1 MIGIMGGT
9 FSPIHYGHLL
19 ISEVIREEFNLSK
32 ILFVPAKRPPHKDF
46 TQIIE
51 AEDRLNMVRLAI
63 HSNPYFDVSDI
74 ELKREGASYT
84 IDSVHEFRKLFGPK
98 EELGLIIGADSLVQI
113 ETWKSYTQIMKL
125 VTLIVAAR
133 PDTDMRLLDETICKL
148 QGEFG
153 ARILKSSGKALDY
166 SSTEIRERVKKSQS
180 IRYRVP
186 PEVILYIDERGLY
199 R

>member
-19 ISEVIREEFNLSK
+19 ISEHIREEFNLSK
-32 ILFVPAKRPPHKDF
+32 ILFVPAKKPPHKDF

-51 AEDRLNMVRLAI
+51 AEDRLNMVKLAI
-63 HSNPYFDVSDI
+63 QGNPFFEVSDL
-74 ELKREGASYT
+74 ELRREGASYT
-84 IDSVHEFRKLFGPK
+84 IDSIHEFSKLFGPQNDI
-98 EELGLIIGADSLVQI
+98 GLIIGADSLVQI
-113 ETWKSYTQIMKL
+113 ETWRSYTEIMKL

-133 PDTDMRLLDETICKL
+133 PDTDMCLLDEKIYKL
-148 QGEFG
+148 KKAFN

-166 SSTEIRERVKKSQS
+166 SSTDIRERVKKGQS

-186 PEVILYIDERGLY
+186 PEVILYIDERVLY
-199 R
+199 H